1 MHFKDVTKESIYK
14 IGRDEQMKMKSD
26 FKSRSFEQQWRDVEG
41 KRIRVLVKFRWV
53 YVRRKK

>member
-1 MHFKDVTKESIYK
+1 MHCKDVTKESIYK
-14 IGRDEQMKMKSD
+14 IGREEQMKMKSD

-41 KRIRVLVKFRWV
+41 KRIRILVKFRWV

>member
-1 MHFKDVTKESIYK
+1 MTKESIYK
-14 IGRDEQMKMKSD
+14 IGREEQMKMKSD

-41 KRIRVLVKFRWV
+41 KRKRILVKFRWV